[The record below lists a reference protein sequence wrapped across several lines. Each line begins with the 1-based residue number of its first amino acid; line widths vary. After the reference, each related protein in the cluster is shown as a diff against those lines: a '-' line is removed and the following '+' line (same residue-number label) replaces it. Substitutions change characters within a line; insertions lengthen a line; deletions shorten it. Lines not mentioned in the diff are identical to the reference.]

1 MRRRDLL
8 GTVAVAGAAS
18 TAGCGLAPGDTAI
31 TDPELTEEGPGRAH
45 LSFVDDG
52 TEVGTFG
59 VDVRANGGVYDVSTE
74 HVHADGTKT
83 TSLELAVGV
92 RGPDGPL
99 DGDVAVVAPLSGDQ
113 GEPPDVSL
121 TIDRRRQAAVVAVEN
136 LGDLRDETISTLDLL
151 VDVPEAATALTF
163 EVAIDLAGS
172 GVLDDDYTL
181 KGAFGV
187 SLSDLGGD

>member
-18 TAGCGLAPGDTAI
+18 TAGCGFVPGDTAI
-31 TDPELTEEGPGRAH
+31 TDPELTEQGPGSAF

-59 VDVRANGGVYDVSTE
+59 VDVRADDGVYDVSTE

-83 TSLELAVGV
+83 TSLAVAVGV

-99 DGDVAVVAPLSGDQ
+99 DADVAVVAPLAGDQ
-113 GEPPDVSL
+113 GDPPDVSL
-121 TIDRRRQAAVVAVEN
+121 TVDRTRQAAVVAVEN
-136 LGDLRDETISTLDLL
+136 LGDLRDETISTLDLV
-151 VDVPEAATALTF
+151 VDAPESATALTF
-163 EVAIDLAGS
+163 DVAIDLAGA

-181 KGAFGV
+181 QGAFGV